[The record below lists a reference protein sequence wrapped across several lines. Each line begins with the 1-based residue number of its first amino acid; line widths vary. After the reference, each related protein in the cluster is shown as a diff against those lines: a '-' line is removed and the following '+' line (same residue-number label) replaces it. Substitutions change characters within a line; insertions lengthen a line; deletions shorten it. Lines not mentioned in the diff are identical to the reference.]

1 MDLPSSLFDSYIG
14 RKRPL
19 AFILIICLA
28 LFVLALLVGIW
39 EFGFNEFFSEQHWR
53 NYFLSPA
60 IISYLL
66 LVSPR
71 FSQTDQVIVESLRP
85 LVKLEKE
92 KYEALVREL
101 LYVNPIKEL
110 AAILVGI
117 IFAFITVITSFE
129 IGWLLIYVF
138 IMSALTYSLL
148 SWVIYVNIS
157 SFNFIPTLMHQPL
170 EINLFDISPF
180 TSIGR
185 QGLLLSLVFAGGITL
200 SMIFVFDAAVF
211 QTLQFWLIY
220 IPLGLCPA
228 IIFFSNMIP
237 THQVISQAKTRELEK
252 VEKPVIKL
260 SRQLLESVQKG
271 ESTSGLAAEINA
283 LNVFKKELKKA
294 PTWPYDFSMLRT
306 LFFSILLP
314 GLVIILKSI

>member
-1 MDLPSSLFDSYIG
+1 MDLPSSYFDKYMASKHSPGFIIVICVVLF
-14 RKRPL
+14 L
-19 AFILIICLA
+19 VA
-28 LFVLALLVGIW
+28 LVVGSV
-39 EFGFNEFFSEQHWR
+39 EFGLIEFFTNQHWR
-53 NYFLSPA
+53 SYFLSPA
-60 IISYLL
+60 IISYLI

-71 FSQTDQVIVESLRP
+71 FSQMDQVIVESLRP
-85 LVKLEKE
+85 LIKLEKE
-92 KYEALVREL
+92 EYNQLVREL
-101 LYVNPIKEL
+101 LYVNPLKEVL
-110 AAILVGI
+110 AIIIGV
-117 IFAFITVITSFE
+117 IFAFSTLITSFDFSW
-129 IGWLLIYVF
+129 IFVYQL
-138 IMSALTYSLL
+138 IMSSLTYALL

-157 SFNFIPTLMHQPL
+157 SFNFIPTLMRQPL

-185 QGLLLSLVFAGGITL
+185 QSLLLSLVFAGGITI
-200 SMIFVFDAAVF
+200 SMIFVFDAALF

-237 THQVISQAKTRELEK
+237 THQVISKAKKKELEK
-252 VEKPVIKL
+252 VEKPLIKL
-260 SRQLLESVQKG
+260 SRQLLKSVQRG
-271 ESTSGLAAEINA
+271 ESASELATEINA
-283 LNVFKKELKKA
+283 LNVFKKELKNA